1 MSIPGAEN
9 PHKVKN
15 IVAPQM
21 HRFRGLYGRLLSG
34 MGGVKPADEDKVRRA
49 NLGDVGGPEDE
60 KAEREVAW
68 RKVGLGIDAGEG
80 VLKVRI
86 SERLGRIGKES
97 EKLMVSCC
105 ERAFSKTR
113 ASLTGPTSY
122 RNSLGRSED
131 RSPPITARNL
141 TCRC

>member
-1 MSIPGAEN
+1 MVTAGDPRMSIPGAEN

-49 NLGDVGGPEDE
+49 DLGDVGGPEEE

-80 VLKVRI
+80 VLKVGFSNVI
-86 SERLGRIGKES
+86 SLWRNVGKLIVPSRMRL
-97 EKLMVSCC
+97 C
-105 ERAFSKTR
+105 SKTR
-113 ASLTGPTSY
+113 ASPTGPTSY
-122 RNSLGRSED
+122 RNSLER
-131 RSPPITARNL
+131 
-141 TCRC
+141 

>member
-1 MSIPGAEN
+1 VIIAGDPRMSIPGAEN

-34 MGGVKPADEDKVRRA
+34 MGGVKPADEEKVRRA
-49 NLGDVGGPEDE
+49 DLGDVGGPEEE

-80 VLKVRI
+80 VLRVRAKEI
-86 SERLGRIGKES
+86 RDRQERCSEADSTILHAP
-97 EKLMVSCC
+97 L
-105 ERAFSKTR
+105 
-113 ASLTGPTSY
+113 
-122 RNSLGRSED
+122 
-131 RSPPITARNL
+131 
-141 TCRC
+141 